1 MPRAQ
6 ARGTHSFDPGSLS
19 SGSASQ
25 ALDTVNAED
34 DGEEDQ
40 AGPPVDTPMANMPAA
55 FSSAISSLFPPAPRA
70 DTESLGGASSSQSD
84 AIPPPMTSSISP
96 TTHPGHAPRSQKHR
110 VNPALSH
117 TTSSDTPTTSSMRKR
132 KRDATGDMPPPS
144 SKRSSK
150 NKTDTLN
157 PVIISSQLNS
167 TLVRLADVMEKSLDV
182 SATSIDSPTTLPT
195 PLPSSHASSSTPSQ
209 PGPPSTSS
217 SDSEILDK
225 AVGIV
230 TADKDFLSEDDLLA
244 AILFFS
250 NTSNEVVRI
259 ARNFIALSNSPAV
272 QHRYLLHQLTDAG
285 LRSGKGKGKATAND
299 DDDFPMLE

>member
-1 MPRAQ
+1 MPGAQ
-6 ARGTHSFDPGSLS
+6 ARGTHSFDPGSSS

-25 ALDTVNAED
+25 ALDIVNAED

-55 FSSAISSLFPPAPRA
+55 FSSAISSLFPPAP
-70 DTESLGGASSSQSD
+70 DTVSLGGASSSQSN
-84 AIPPPMTSSISP
+84 AIPPPMSSSISP
-96 TTHPGHAPRSQKHR
+96 TTHRGHARH

-132 KRDATGDMPPPS
+132 KRDATADMPPPS
-144 SKRSSK
+144 SKRVSR
-150 NKTDTLN
+150 NKTETLN

-182 SATSIDSPTTLPT
+182 SATSVDSPTTLPT
-195 PLPSSHASSSTPSQ
+195 PSSHASSSTPSQ
-209 PGPPSTSS
+209 PSPPSSSSTSS
-217 SDSEILDK
+217 SDSEIIDN

-230 TADKDFLSEDDLLA
+230 TADRAFLSEDDLFA

-250 NTSNEVVRI
+250 NTSNEVVRV
-259 ARNFIALSNSPAV
+259 ARNYIALSNLTAV
-272 QHRYLLHQLTDAG
+272 QRRYLLHQLTDAG